1 MPINKSSFNIAK
13 TYPNY
18 KMNSSKNIRLKI
30 LIYALS
36 IILIDQATIFLVL
49 FSLGF
54 EKSINIIPS
63 LLNLTLV
70 KNKGAAFSLFSNA
83 TTFLTITSI
92 VASLLLITLIYK
104 SPPRSYWNSIGIA
117 YLLGGTIGN
126 GLDRLFKGFV
136 LDFLEIV
143 PISFPIFNI
152 ADIAI
157 NIAIICFILDLI
169 STKDQSR
176 NSLK

>member
-1 MPINKSSFNIAK
+1 MLINKSSFNIPK
-13 TYPNY
+13 TYTNY

-36 IILIDQATIFLVL
+36 IILIDQATKFLVL

-117 YLLGGTIGN
+117 YLLGGTVGN
-126 GLDRLFKGFV
+126 GIDRFFKGYV

-143 PISFPIFNI
+143 PINFPIFNV

-157 NIAIICFILDLI
+157 NIAIFCFIIDI
-169 STKDQSR
+169 IKTKDKSK
-176 NSLK
+176 LKY

>member
-1 MPINKSSFNIAK
+1 MLINKSSFNIPK
-13 TYPNY
+13 TYTNY

-30 LIYALS
+30 LIYAFY
-36 IILIDQATIFLVL
+36 IILIDQLTKFLVL

-143 PISFPIFNI
+143 PINFPIFNL
-152 ADIAI
+152 ADVSI
-157 NIAIICFILDLI
+157 NIAIVCFIIDTI
-169 STKDQSR
+169 KTKDKSITK
-176 NSLK
+176 N

>member
-1 MPINKSSFNIAK
+1 MLINKSSFNIPK
-13 TYPNY
+13 TYTNY
-18 KMNSSKNIRLKI
+18 KMNSSKNIRLNI
-30 LIYALS
+30 LIYS
-36 IILIDQATIFLVL
+36 FYIILIDQITKFIVL
-49 FSLGF
+49 FSIGF
-54 EKSINIIPS
+54 ERSINIIPS

-92 VASLLLITLIYK
+92 VASLLLITLIFK

-126 GLDRLFKGFV
+126 GIDRLLKGFV

-143 PISFPIFNI
+143 PINFPIFNV
-152 ADIAI
+152 ADISI
-157 NIAIICFILDLI
+157 NIAIICFIIDI
-169 STKDQSR
+169 IKKEYKSKIEY
-176 NSLK
+176 

>member
-1 MPINKSSFNIAK
+1 MLINKSSFNIPK
-13 TYPNY
+13 TYTNY

-36 IILIDQATIFLVL
+36 IILIDQATKFLVL

-70 KNKGAAFSLFSNA
+70 KNKGAAFGLFSNA

-92 VASLLLITLIYK
+92 LASLLLITLIYK

-176 NSLK
+176 NFLK